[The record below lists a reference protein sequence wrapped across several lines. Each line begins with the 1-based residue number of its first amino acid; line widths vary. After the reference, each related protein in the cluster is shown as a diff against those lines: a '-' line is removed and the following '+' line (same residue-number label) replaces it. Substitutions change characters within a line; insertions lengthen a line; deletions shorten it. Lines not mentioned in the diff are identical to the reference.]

1 MVLCFGCGTA
11 MVVRLNSGPSRMGS
25 WFTCLIHPSV
35 WMSLVVIRLMETGW
49 AFGIASTD
57 KSRSSG
63 VGTLSGAQSTC
74 QAAAQ
79 HLMQPS
85 VPKSVVKIR
94 EIHLK
99 FGIAP
104 SNHNKSGQLVRQM
117 PQLLLSEACVFLI
130 SGSMLLASRLC

>member
-1 MVLCFGCGTA
+1 
-11 MVVRLNSGPSRMGS
+11 
-25 WFTCLIHPSV
+25 
-35 WMSLVVIRLMETGW
+35 METGW

-85 VPKSVVKIR
+85 VPKSVVKIQ

-117 PQLLLSEACVFLI
+117 PQLLLSEALCISDQWKHVASLWSLSPRQLSACFLDF
-130 SGSMLLASRLC
+130 